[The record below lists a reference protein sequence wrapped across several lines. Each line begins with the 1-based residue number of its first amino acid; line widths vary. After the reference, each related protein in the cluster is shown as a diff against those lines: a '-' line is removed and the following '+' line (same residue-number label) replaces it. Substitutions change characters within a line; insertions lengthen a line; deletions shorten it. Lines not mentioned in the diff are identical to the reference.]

1 MMSPWLPKRKSW
13 TLFRKKEDIVSD
25 TTLRTLKNLR
35 QSRHFDGSSIAAD
48 ELQQILEIARWTGS
62 SRNDQPWQLVVVD
75 DREQLKRLANVR
87 ELNVWLQ
94 DAAVAIAIV
103 LPGDA
108 NVSHSYDEGRLTER
122 IMLAADVLGYGSGT
136 AWFTSDTEKSQAKA
150 ILGVPDEETLR
161 SLVVLGRVVAD
172 APKPG
177 KMSGRKPLD
186 EIVSY
191 NTFGERER

>member
-1 MMSPWLPKRKSW
+1 M
-13 TLFRKKEDIVSD
+13 TD

-35 QSRHFDGSSIAAD
+35 QSRHFDGTPIPDA

-62 SRNDQPWQLVVVD
+62 SRNGQPWQLVVVD
-75 DREQLKRLANVR
+75 HKEQLNHLADVR
-87 ELNVWLQ
+87 ELNTWLR

-103 LPGDA
+103 LPGEA
-108 NVSHSYDEGRLTER
+108 NVAHSYDEGRLTER

-136 AWFTSDTEKSQAKA
+136 AWFTSDEEKSAAKK
-150 ILGVPDEETLR
+150 ILGVPEGETLR
-161 SLVVLGRVVAD
+161 SLVVLGRVAAD
-172 APKPG
+172 APSGG
-177 KMSGRKPLD
+177 KLSGRKPLE